1 MNSKRFSY
9 RDKLWYAKEEVKDL
23 ERLLQEAQ
31 NRLNKEYEKQ
41 NLQYQCN
48 KIFRIERYSGFQ

>member
-1 MNSKRFSY
+1 MERKRLSY

-31 NRLNKEYEKQ
+31 NRLNKEYENRGGRTWWQ
-41 NLQYQCN
+41 WAWYM
-48 KIFRIERYSGFQ
+48 FGWYYD